1 MIIPQFFLKITMPF
15 IIKSWYKTMNDR
27 IEEITK
33 EEEALNLKVKG

>member
-1 MIIPQFFLKITMPF
+1 MPF

-33 EEEALNLKVKG
+33 EEEELALKVKV